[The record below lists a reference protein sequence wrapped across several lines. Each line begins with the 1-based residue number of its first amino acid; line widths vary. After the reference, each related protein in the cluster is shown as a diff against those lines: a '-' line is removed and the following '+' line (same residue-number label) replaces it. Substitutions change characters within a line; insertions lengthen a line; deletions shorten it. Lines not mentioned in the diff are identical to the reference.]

1 MFKFDFG
8 DDINSE
14 SVQQQNEQKITVPI
28 TGKKLSTLDIN
39 HTDSVPI
46 IAQLVKTSQ
55 FNLFQRTVHDINFEI
70 YQSDDQHANLS
81 DALMNSTDLIS
92 NVYEGGCKTWECSI
106 DLMNYLMTIPNEING
121 TTILELGCGSGL
133 PGLAGIGLNAVK
145 VDFQDYNE
153 EVIKL
158 VTLPNVL
165 INTIQRPN
173 EIELDGM
180 GNFEM
185 EIKYSL
191 DIPSEFYSGDWLDLT
206 NIIEENKY
214 DVILSS
220 ETIYEAE
227 NIPKL
232 LKIIQKVLK
241 RSGFALIAAKH
252 NYFGCTGSLQLFK
265 QHAIECSFQCD
276 TVFCFSSGVRRE
288 IVKLYY

>member
-14 SVQQQNEQKITVPI
+14 SVQQQYEQKITVPI

-46 IAQLVKTSQ
+46 IAQL
-55 FNLFQRTVHDINFEI
+55 
-70 YQSDDQHANLS
+70 
-81 DALMNSTDLIS
+81 
-92 NVYEGGCKTWECSI
+92 
-106 DLMNYLMTIPNEING
+106 
-121 TTILELGCGSGL
+121 GSGL

-206 NIIEENKY
+206 NIMDESKY

-232 LKIIQKVLK
+232 LKLTQKVLK